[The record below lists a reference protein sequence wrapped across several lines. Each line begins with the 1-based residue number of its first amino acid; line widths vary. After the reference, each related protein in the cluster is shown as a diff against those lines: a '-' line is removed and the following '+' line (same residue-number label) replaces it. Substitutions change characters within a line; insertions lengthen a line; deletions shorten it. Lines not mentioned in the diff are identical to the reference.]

1 MAKPRF
7 RPDEQFIQNSIGS
20 VLRIGVLLII
30 AYYSLQILSPFINL
44 ALWSIILAVALYPAH
59 TKLAARIGNRQKL
72 SATIIVA
79 VFLFIIVFPV
89 TLMTESTVA
98 SAKNLSSQLRTGEL
112 SIPPPRDTVA
122 TTIHLYPD
130 TAPHHVW
137 PLVCRR

>member
-1 MAKPRF
+1 MATQRF

-59 TKLAARIGNRQKL
+59 AKLSAALGDRQKL

-89 TLMTESTVA
+89 TVMTDSTVA
-98 SAKNLSSQLRTGEL
+98 SAKNLSSHLRSGEL
-112 SIPPPRDTVA
+112 SIPPPRDSVGRS
-122 TTIHLYPD
+122 
-130 TAPHHVW
+130 TASTASRHD
-137 PLVCRR
+137 RT